1 MIIEYSVE
9 DLKNYYS
16 YDYEDNEINNDNKYL
31 ELEEI
36 ISNEIDNNNINS
48 DILHIFP
55 IFIAVVSYAIGLSY
69 LLI

>member
-16 YDYEDNEINNDNKYL
+16 YDYEDNDNKYL

-48 DILHIFP
+48 DILHVFP

>member
-1 MIIEYSVE
+1 MIIEYSVG
-9 DLKNYYS
+9 DLKNYY
-16 YDYEDNEINNDNKYL
+16 YNDYNDNDNDSKYL

-48 DILHIFP
+48 EILHVFP

-69 LLI
+69 LLF

>member
-16 YDYEDNEINNDNKYL
+16 HDYKDNESDNDNKYL

-48 DILHIFP
+48 EILHVFP

-69 LLI
+69 LLL